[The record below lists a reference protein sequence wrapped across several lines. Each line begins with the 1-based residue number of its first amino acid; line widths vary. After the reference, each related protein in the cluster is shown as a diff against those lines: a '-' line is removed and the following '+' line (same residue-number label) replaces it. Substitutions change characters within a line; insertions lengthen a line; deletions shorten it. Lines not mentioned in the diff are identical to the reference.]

1 MTKKFEFL
9 RTLSGLLS
17 AYDVNLSSKTK
28 SYCQAAI
35 KQTLVECLKEV
46 GGEEEPREQV
56 IVESQEPPKKRGR
69 KPKQE
74 IEQPKEEVIY
84 DTEEQVVADAAGV
97 PVEKV
102 VEEWEKS
109 FFEIFPPNG
118 KDGLDKRIGRLGSL
132 NVTTNDCAKNSV
144 SPLLVANAV
153 SKTGPHP
160 FFKAPLSYISYLPLE
175 RIKHYMADAL
185 GYQEFEFRD
194 FCDPDAQKEDWE
206 KEGIDIEFV
215 STILTE
221 DDPPTLRPASKVV
234 NEPGVA
240 EKIKAAGGFKKI
252 VEPLGEDGEKL
263 VKFMARYG
271 INQQLLVDILTIVK
285 KHSENPNP
293 YI

>member
-35 KQTLVECLKEV
+35 KQTLVECLKEI
-46 GGEEEPREQV
+46 GGDEPKEQV
-56 IVESQEPPKKRGR
+56 IVESQEPTKKRGR

-74 IEQPKEEVIY
+74 IEPPKEEVIY
-84 DTEEQVVADAAGV
+84 DTEEQVVADAA
-97 PVEKV
+97 V
-102 VEEWEKS
+102 VEDWEKS

-118 KDGLDKRIGRLGSL
+118 KDGLNSQIGRLGSL
-132 NVTTNDCAKNSV
+132 NVTTEDCIKNSV
-144 SPLLVANAV
+144 SPLLVANTV

-185 GYQEFEFRD
+185 GYQDFEFKD

-285 KHSENPNP
+285 KHSENLNP
-293 YI
+293 YV

>member
-9 RTLSGLLS
+9 RTLSGLLT
-17 AYDVNLSSKTK
+17 AYDMNISSKTK

-35 KQTLVECLKEV
+35 RETLVECLKEV
-46 GGEEEPREQV
+46 GGDEPKKQA
-56 IVESQEPPKKRGR
+56 IVESEEQPKKRGR

-74 IEQPKEEVIY
+74 VEPPKEEVIY
-84 DTEEQVVADAAGV
+84 DTEEQVVADGADT
-97 PVEKV
+97 
-102 VEEWEKS
+102 EEWEKS

-118 KDGLDKRIGRLGSL
+118 KDGLNPQIGRLGSL
-132 NVTTNDCAKNSV
+132 NVTTEDCAKNSV

-194 FCDPDAQKEDWE
+194 FCDPDAQKENWE

-293 YI
+293 YV

>member
-9 RTLSGLLS
+9 RTLSGLLT
-17 AYDVNLSSKTK
+17 AYDMNISSKTK

-35 KQTLVECLKEV
+35 RETLVECLKEV
-46 GGEEEPREQV
+46 GGDEPKKQA
-56 IVESQEPPKKRGR
+56 IVESEEQPKKRGR

-74 IEQPKEEVIY
+74 VEPPKEEVIY
-84 DTEEQVVADAAGV
+84 DTEEQVVADGADT
-97 PVEKV
+97 
-102 VEEWEKS
+102 EEWEKS

-118 KDGLDKRIGRLGSL
+118 KDGLNPQIGRLGSL
-132 NVTTNDCAKNSV
+132 NVTTEDCAKNSV

-293 YI
+293 YV